1 MDITREKIG
10 DVVVV
15 TLQGEHLDASNIK
28 DFKRDVAGSTEPNA
42 KVVMDLGRVQF
53 VDSSGCG
60 AILSYL
66 RQLKAVGGD
75 LKLCAIT
82 KPVRALFELVRFHRV
97 LDIFNTREEALKS
110 FQV

>member
-1 MDITREKIG
+1 MEITKEKVG
-10 DVVVV
+10 DVTVVS
-15 TLQGEHLDASNIK
+15 LQGEHLDASNIK
-28 DFKRDVAGSTEPNA
+28 EFKRDIASLTEANA
-42 KVVMDLGRVQF
+42 KVVMDLSRVQF

-75 LKLCAIT
+75 LKLCSIT

-97 LDIFNTREEALKS
+97 LDILNTREEAVKT
-110 FQV
+110 FQA